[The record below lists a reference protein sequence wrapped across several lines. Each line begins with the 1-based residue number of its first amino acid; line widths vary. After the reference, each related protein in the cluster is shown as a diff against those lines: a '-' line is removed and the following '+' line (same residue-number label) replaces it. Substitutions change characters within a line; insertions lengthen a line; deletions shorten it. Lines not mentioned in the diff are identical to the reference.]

1 MSNGAGKFS
10 TMQFVKTVCFVTV
23 PAPPAPPPMGHV
35 ESRGTRLN
43 RNWSAMVCILIEVSV
58 RLPCQVSNVVTVAV
72 PAFAA
77 ERRAVA
83 PLQLSAGQQSVGIS
97 SPPGAQLQQQTSSS
111 GVRGGG
117 E

>member
-1 MSNGAGKFS
+1 
-10 TMQFVKTVCFVTV
+10 
-23 PAPPAPPPMGHV
+23 MGHV

-43 RNWSAMVCILIEVSV
+43 RNWSAMVCILIEV
-58 RLPCQVSNVVTVAV
+58 PCHVSNVVTVAV

-83 PLQLSAGQQSVGIS
+83 PLQLSAGQQSIGIS
-97 SPPGAQLQQQTSSS
+97 SPPGAQLQQQTISR

>member
-1 MSNGAGKFS
+1 
-10 TMQFVKTVCFVTV
+10 
-23 PAPPAPPPMGHV
+23 
-35 ESRGTRLN
+35 
-43 RNWSAMVCILIEVSV
+43 
-58 RLPCQVSNVVTVAV
+58 VAV